1 MQRTPPSRQG
11 EVVYVSPKNAKVM
24 KKFLVVSLITTAM
37 AGVFAFYAQ
46 NAVAQTEEEV
56 EPDFLY
62 KPEDDG
68 VFVRCKTQGGNCV
81 GEVVIEAPAPK
92 KPWWKK
98 IF

>member
-1 MQRTPPSRQG
+1 
-11 EVVYVSPKNAKVM
+11 M
-24 KKFLVVSLITTAM
+24 KKFLVASLITTAM

-62 KPEDDG
+62 KAQPVGNNIICRE
-68 VFVRCKTQGGNCV
+68 TGGNCI